1 LSLTPSWKKG
11 PWEPPRAQPVQ
22 PKRFSAGRRVIHAKR
37 PGPRPRPGEEGLDK
51 IIEGEP
57 DKGREMI
64 KKAKKIEPKAV
75 KQLAEEI
82 ETDRAT
88 AERFVGRAR

>member
-1 LSLTPSWKKG
+1 MQNDRD
-11 PWEPPRAQPVQ
+11 RAHDL
-22 PKRFSAGRRVIHAKR
+22 A
-37 PGPRPRPGEEGLDK
+37 EEGLDK
-51 IIEGEP
+51 IIEGEA

-64 KKAKKIEPKAV
+64 EKAKKIEPKAV
-75 KQLAEEI
+75 EQLAEEI

>member
-1 LSLTPSWKKG
+1 MQNDRD
-11 PWEPPRAQPVQ
+11 RAHDL
-22 PKRFSAGRRVIHAKR
+22 A
-37 PGPRPRPGEEGLDK
+37 EEGLDK
-51 IIEGEP
+51 IIEGEA